1 MASKNM
7 NNNNDNNKTTVKQSP
22 LKKIIKPIDSKNF
35 KPSAIE
41 FSNVI
46 VNTELGN
53 KWINTTISN
62 DKILLV
68 ARGCTVKTFK
78 KLDNDKDAK
87 PNLKKD
93 SSYTKKDKFQAFLGV
108 TDTDFIK
115 AVKSYDDSLITFGV
129 KRSQEL
135 FDTEMNS
142 DECGEMFKSTLS
154 FHDKYG
160 YAIGGVLSRE
170 FNCESKT
177 EDVPDVSNL
186 IVALEKNTVVDVCF
200 WFNKIKLGV
209 GKYSVGLEILKINII
224 STGVASQYKSNAI
237 SVDEFETGKITLTD
251 REVLDKGAKKCKVLY
266 GEGESAKALRLK
278 FENTTARMFLN
289 KQPGDEKES
298 YSLSIRL
305 SDPSIRKMIENID
318 EEIFKILLDKS
329 KEYYDAKKTSK
340 LLRPIVK
347 SLLSYSKAD
356 QDKIKKGEKPSYEPS
371 LWIKIYHSEEK
382 GFDGKITNIEGKKP
396 INNTEQL
403 IGKDLNI
410 TNLEI
415 YSKHIWFGPKGTS
428 INFTL
433 NSCEISFD
441 VPEYDMDNVDTT
453 AVSDD
458 EEAEEV
464 ADVPDIEDVPTEVVN
479 SDAES
484 EAEAEAE
491 SESES
496 EEEVKVPEKILPKPK
511 VTKKKMTPA

>member
-1 MASKNM
+1 MASKT
-7 NNNNDNNKTTVKQSP
+7 NDNNKNVKQST

-35 KPSAIE
+35 KPDNIE

-53 KWINTTISN
+53 KWINTTINN

-68 ARGCTVKTFK
+68 ARGCIVKTFK
-78 KLDNDKDAK
+78 KLDNDKDSK
-87 PNLKKD
+87 TTIKKD
-93 SSYTKKDKFQAFLGV
+93 SSYAKKDKYQAFLGV
-108 TDTDFIK
+108 TDQDFIK
-115 AVKSYDDSLITFGV
+115 AIKSYDDSLINFGV
-129 KRSQEL
+129 ERSQEL
-135 FDTEMNS
+135 FETEMNA
-142 DECGEMFKSTLS
+142 DECGEMFKSTLT

-160 YAIGGVLSRE
+160 YAIGGVLNRE
-170 FNCESKT
+170 FSCESKT
-177 EDVPDVSNL
+177 EDVPDVSDL

-224 STGVASQYKSNAI
+224 SVGSASQYKSNAI
-237 SVDEFETGKITLTD
+237 AVDEFQTGKITLTE

-266 GEGESAKALRLK
+266 GEGESAKPLRLK
-278 FENTTARMFLN
+278 FENITARMFLN
-289 KQPGDEKES
+289 KQPGEEKES

-305 SDPSIRKMIENID
+305 SDPAIRKMIENID
-318 EEIFKILLDKS
+318 EEIFKILLEKS

-347 SLLSYSKAD
+347 SLLSYNKAD
-356 QDKIKKGEKPSYEPS
+356 QDKIKKGEKPQYEPS

-382 GFDGKITNIEGKKP
+382 GFDGKITNIDGKKA

-415 YSKHIWFGPKGTS
+415 YSKHVWFGPKGTS

-433 NSCEISFD
+433 NSCEVSFD
-441 VPEYDMDNVDTT
+441 VPEYDMDNVDT
-453 AVSDD
+453 ASVSDD
-458 EEAEEV
+458 EEESTEAL
-464 ADVPDIEDVPTEVVN
+464 DEVVN
-479 SDAES
+479 SDDE
-484 EAEAEAE
+484 
-491 SESES
+491 
-496 EEEVKVPEKILPKPK
+496 
-511 VTKKKMTPA
+511 